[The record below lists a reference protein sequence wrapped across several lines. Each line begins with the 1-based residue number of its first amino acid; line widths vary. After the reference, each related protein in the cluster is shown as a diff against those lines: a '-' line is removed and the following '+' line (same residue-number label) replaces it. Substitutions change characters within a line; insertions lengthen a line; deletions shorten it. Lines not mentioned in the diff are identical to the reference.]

1 MCTYT
6 TETASMDGSAK
17 GPGGAWFHVTDAT
30 VYYDHP
36 VHAMADHT
44 LNIDLADPSRGP
56 GARVALEL
64 TASSARELVT
74 AIEAALAAV
83 PRGLLT

>member
-6 TETASMDGSAK
+6 TERIAVQGSAK
-17 GPGGAWFHVTDAT
+17 GPHGWFSPTVAS

-36 VHAMADHT
+36 VHAPAAHS
-44 LNIDLADPSRGP
+44 LNIDFLAPGADP

-64 TASSARELVT
+64 TAETARSLAA

-83 PRGLLT
+83 PVELLE

>member
-6 TETASMDGSAK
+6 TERIPVQGSAK
-17 GPGGAWFHVTDAT
+17 GANGWFSPTMAS

-36 VHAMADHT
+36 VHAQATHS
-44 LNIDLADPSRGP
+44 LNIDFLAPEAGP

-64 TASSARELVT
+64 TAETARSLAA
-74 AIEAALAAV
+74 AIEAALASV
-83 PRGLLT
+83 PVELLE